1 MFVSLTTSCLS
12 SIPSLGRSRL
22 KQSKF
27 ILFILLISQF
37 YRKFKAPK
45 PNMMSAFSSLVSE
58 ASEQILCFYINCTRK
73 NQIARINSIQN
84 FNFERIVFPRQR

>member
-12 SIPSLGRSRL
+12 STPSLGRSRL

-37 YRKFKAPK
+37 YRKFKAP
-45 PNMMSAFSSLVSE
+45 NMMSAFSSLVSE
-58 ASEQILCFYINCTRK
+58 SSEQILCFYINCTSK